1 MRRAELLADL
11 DSENQVWEGLLED
24 IGEERMEEQGVA
36 GAWSI
41 KDVVAHL
48 AAWRRRTVGRL
59 EAVAK
64 GQPEPAPAW
73 PAELRD
79 DDEINKWFHARDRA
93 KPVREVLSESRRVF
107 QQLRAAIE
115 KLPDDVLDDPRRF
128 PWMQGAPMSGAT
140 LFGHFHEEHEADMR
154 AWLSRQP
161 TTSSN
166 S

>member
-1 MRRAELLADL
+1 MRRAELLAEL
-11 DSENQVWEGLLED
+11 DSENESWERLLAE
-24 IGEERMEEQGVA
+24 IGEDRMEEPGVA

-48 AAWRRRTVGRL
+48 AAWRRRTVARL

-79 DDEINKWFHARDRA
+79 DDQINEWFHARDRA
-93 KPVREVLSESRRVF
+93 TSLRQVLSESRNVF
-107 QQLRAAIE
+107 RQLRSAVE
-115 KLPDDVLDDPRRF
+115 KLPDEVLQDPSRL
-128 PWMQGAPMSGAT
+128 PWMQGAPLSGAT

-154 AWLSRQP
+154 AWLLRQP
-161 TTSSN
+161 AKSSTS
-166 S
+166 